1 MTLIARE
8 PATSP
13 ARSSSR
19 RVPPPDPRDRPC
31 NDVPSPWL
39 LLEEKRQILDLEH
52 VLVQDDLSPPELPLP
67 IDAVKDILSLPDEN
81 VRFRFDPVSVDQEAR
96 LDGHLRRRRGRWL
109 HVEDL
114 DVGHH
119 VADPRERLLGPV
131 DAGQD
136 LLHPPRQRLFSLVEP
151 VDVLPPAREL
161 PLELAELDVASHRHP
176 VVHVFG
182 QECEPLLVSPLVEK
196 LGLPVKEVLDLLL
209 EEKVCDVIAVIG
221 HAIPAGD
228 PCPGTRLRI

>member
-31 NDVPSPWL
+31 NDAPSPWL
-39 LLEEKRQILDLEH
+39 LLEEKRQILDLEY

-119 VADPRERLLGPV
+119 VADPRERLL
-131 DAGQD
+131 
-136 LLHPPRQRLFSLVEP
+136 EP
-151 VDVLPPAREL
+151 VDVLTLAREL

-182 QECEPLLVSPLVEK
+182 QECEPLLVSPLVEELCLSVQK
-196 LGLPVKEVLDLLL
+196 ALDLLL
-209 EEKVCDVIAVIG
+209 
-221 HAIPAGD
+221 
-228 PCPGTRLRI
+228 